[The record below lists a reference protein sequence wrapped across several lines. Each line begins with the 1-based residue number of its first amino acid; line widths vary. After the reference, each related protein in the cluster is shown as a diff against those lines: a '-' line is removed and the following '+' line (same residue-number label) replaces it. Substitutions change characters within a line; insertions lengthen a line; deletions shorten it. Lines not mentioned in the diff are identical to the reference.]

1 MGCGGS
7 HRYKSIRRIDL
18 KIQSRTPAAAAA
30 AGGGGA
36 LRPASE
42 SHDVA
47 GDPLPNWQHPQCPS
61 RSRLIVHFFQY
72 NPTESPFRPS
82 HACTQIPIHHLSGTT
97 LARTPLQE
105 LNVALWIRFAFHL
118 FTSFS
123 IKGRFF
129 RVFYARVF
137 NRNYSFN
144 PNSYLFALPVVF
156 FFHLNGS
163 FTLSITRFVIPN
175 SSSFHFVTQFPFTIV
190 DSRWSRI
197 HCGWS
202 QVHLRTCSDWL
213 HPFLI
218 SDETNAITMPLTRT
232 RFVYGNQLKDRA
244 KGCSNNRVTRFRPIP
259 SIASFFFWI
268 SSGIVGDDAF
278 FKYYSL
284 DSDRQK
290 RPLKL
295 KLHFPLKVC
304 FSHWLPYPFNCPH
317 TFHEKKELS

>member
-1 MGCGGS
+1 M
-7 HRYKSIRRIDL
+7 
-18 KIQSRTPAAAAA
+18 P
-30 AGGGGA
+30 
-36 LRPASE
+36 
-42 SHDVA
+42 V
-47 GDPLPNWQHPQCPS
+47 
-61 RSRLIVHFFQY
+61 
-72 NPTESPFRPS
+72 
-82 HACTQIPIHHLSGTT
+82 
-97 LARTPLQE
+97 
-105 LNVALWIRFAFHL
+105 
-118 FTSFS
+118 FS
-123 IKGRFF
+123 IETIHLIPTLIF
-129 RVFYARVF
+129 
-137 NRNYSFN
+137 SHC
-144 PNSYLFALPVVF
+144 LLCF